1 MGYKN
6 NIHLSKN
13 ELFIIQDMI
22 GLYIENKINDNS
34 NSVLNYSVINLI
46 KNIYLKIANKH
57 DELSRYN
64 YINHDKVINSWKNE
78 LMEKSRDKILEFNNN
93 HNVKTDFYDITDFNR
108 WEKIRTYEKSK

>member
-1 MGYKN
+1 MTLLILIDGKKLELMKKVN
-6 NIHLSKN
+6 KHTRASKN
-13 ELFIIQDMI
+13 
-22 GLYIENKINDNS
+22 G
-34 NSVLNYSVINLI
+34 

-57 DELSRYN
+57 DELARYS

-93 HNVKTDFYDITDFNR
+93 HNVKTNFFDITDFNR